1 LFGSE
6 EARAEVRESEVRG
19 SAYDIAMVS
28 GWFYV
33 LKCYRNWTGKKVV
46 EQEHELYFKPQVNPY
61 NLKSEF
67 IVLVLWD
74 NPLVEDDIIYCQF
87 SDCLMITAII

>member
-1 LFGSE
+1 
-6 EARAEVRESEVRG
+6 
-19 SAYDIAMVS
+19 VS

-61 NLKSEF
+61 N
-67 IVLVLWD
+67 
-74 NPLVEDDIIYCQF
+74 
-87 SDCLMITAII
+87 

>member
-1 LFGSE
+1 
-6 EARAEVRESEVRG
+6 
-19 SAYDIAMVS
+19 
-28 GWFYV
+28 
-33 LKCYRNWTGKKVV
+33 VV

-74 NPLVEDDIIYCQF
+74 NPLVEDDIIYCHF